1 MKKIIIIAMFLPVIC
16 FSQNNKHNF
25 YGVDLDLDWYTLT
38 NLQALSFH
46 SALETNKEAQYVI
59 TEFKNSHNKIDS
71 ALLNIGFSELL
82 LCFPK
87 NINANLNTLSP
98 DLFIARISYQNKIS
112 YKEKSETDMIK
123 LLNVLNNK
131 YGSADLNMKKEL
143 YSVYKWNGVYNETI
157 LTCREDELTTT
168 LIYIKK

>member
-1 MKKIIIIAMFLPVIC
+1 MKKIIIIAMFLPVIS

-71 ALLNIGFSELL
+71 ALLNIGFS
-82 LCFPK
+82 
-87 NINANLNTLSP
+87 
-98 DLFIARISYQNKIS
+98 
-112 YKEKSETDMIK
+112 
-123 LLNVLNNK
+123 
-131 YGSADLNMKKEL
+131 
-143 YSVYKWNGVYNETI
+143 
-157 LTCREDELTTT
+157 
-168 LIYIKK
+168 